1 MHDLGVY
8 HTCIGRREET
18 GKTRGATGHCGR
30 AETSNGKIRLQ
41 TKRASV
47 MEGRVVVIGGSFD
60 PELSAHV
67 GGDDRHYHVP

>member
-1 MHDLGVY
+1 MK
-8 HTCIGRREET
+8 RRAR
-18 GKTRGATGHCGR
+18 RGALLTIVDE
-30 AETSNGKIRLQ
+30 AETSYGKIRLQ

-67 GGDDRHYHVP
+67 GGDDRHYHVL